1 MSLQLRKEVLNL
13 YKRILRLSLTW
24 EAKEPS
30 KTKEERIYILTEA
43 RSLFRKNK
51 DVSDERKIRELLA
64 GAEARVEMGIHYK
77 LPYPRPVNLPPNVL
91 AKQKGKVN
99 IRRLEKSRP
108 VYLKSVE

>member
-1 MSLQLRKEVLNL
+1 MSVQIRREVLSL

-30 KTKEERIYILTEA
+30 KTKEERIYIRTEA
-43 RSLFRKNK
+43 RTLFRKNK
-51 DVSDERKIRELLA
+51 DVSDEREIRDMLT
-64 GAEARVEMGIHYK
+64 GAEARVEMGIHYR

-91 AKQKGKVN
+91 AKQKGIVN